1 MKIFSRKTYSTEVLA
16 DFLVLMSLTFFLYWF
31 YKKEILRILFFE
43 ILYFLKRVSQKRL
56 AKFFEILNIRASSSQ
71 SDLRAAGSDY
81 LFLIIFPHMADLKSL
96 FEAHLH
102 LGGRTSGWNPKMK
115 NFLHSQKNGV
125 HVFDLSQTAERLEQ
139 AKKFLTAQKL
149 QNKKILFVGTKPQ
162 TALLLQEL
170 VANTN
175 HYYVD
180 QKWMPGLLTNFKEIR
195 KRIDH
200 YLNLKSQF
208 ETGEINKYTKK
219 EVSQYKKELDK
230 LEVLYHGV
238 GEMRQKPSVVVVLDA
253 VVNRLTVEESGVA
266 GVPVVALVD
275 SNANPDG
282 VAFPIPGNDD
292 SLDSI
297 RFILENLVQSL
308 A

>member
-1 MKIFSRKTYSTEVLA
+1 
-16 DFLVLMSLTFFLYWF
+16 
-31 YKKEILRILFFE
+31 
-43 ILYFLKRVSQKRL
+43 
-56 AKFFEILNIRASSSQ
+56 
-71 SDLRAAGSDY
+71 
-81 LFLIIFPHMADLKSL
+81 MADLKPL
-96 FEAHLH
+96 FEAQLH

-115 NFLHSQKNGV
+115 KFLYGQKNGV
-125 HVFDLSQTAERLEQ
+125 HIFDLEQTAERLEQ
-139 AKKFLTAQKL
+139 AKNFLAAQKL
-149 QNKKILFVGTKPQ
+149 QNKKVLFVGTKPQ

-219 EVSQYKKELDK
+219 EVSQYRKELEK

-253 VVNRLTVEESGVA
+253 VVNRLTIEESGVA
-266 GVPVVALVD
+266 RIPVIGVVD

-282 VAFPIPGNDD
+282 VTLPIPGNDD
-292 SLDSI
+292 SVDSI

>member
-1 MKIFSRKTYSTEVLA
+1 
-16 DFLVLMSLTFFLYWF
+16 
-31 YKKEILRILFFE
+31 
-43 ILYFLKRVSQKRL
+43 
-56 AKFFEILNIRASSSQ
+56 
-71 SDLRAAGSDY
+71 
-81 LFLIIFPHMADLKSL
+81 MADLKPL
-96 FEAHLH
+96 FEAQLH

-115 NFLHSQKNGV
+115 GFLHGQKNGV
-125 HVFDLSQTAERLEQ
+125 HVFDLEQTAECLDK

-149 QNKKILFVGTKPQ
+149 QNKKVLFVGTKPQ

-170 VANTN
+170 VATTG

-230 LEVLYHGV
+230 LEILYHGV
-238 GEMRQKPSVVVVLDA
+238 GEMRQKPGVVVALDS
-253 VVNRLTVEESGVA
+253 VVNRLTIDESVVA
-266 GVPVVALVD
+266 GVPVVAVVD

-282 VAFPIPGNDD
+282 VNFPIPANDD
-292 SLDSI
+292 SI
-297 RFILENLVQSL
+297 NAVRFLLENLVKSL

>member
-1 MKIFSRKTYSTEVLA
+1 MV
-16 DFLVLMSLTFFLYWF
+16 
-31 YKKEILRILFFE
+31 
-43 ILYFLKRVSQKRL
+43 
-56 AKFFEILNIRASSSQ
+56 
-71 SDLRAAGSDY
+71 
-81 LFLIIFPHMADLKSL
+81 DLKSL

-115 NFLHSQKNGV
+115 NFLHSKKNGV
-125 HVFDLSQTAERLEQ
+125 HVFDLAQTAERLEQ

>member
-1 MKIFSRKTYSTEVLA
+1 
-16 DFLVLMSLTFFLYWF
+16 
-31 YKKEILRILFFE
+31 
-43 ILYFLKRVSQKRL
+43 
-56 AKFFEILNIRASSSQ
+56 
-71 SDLRAAGSDY
+71 
-81 LFLIIFPHMADLKSL
+81 MADLKSL
-96 FEAHLH
+96 FEAQLH

-125 HVFDLSQTAERLEQ
+125 HVFDLEQTAERLEQ

-149 QNKKILFVGTKPQ
+149 QNKKVLFVGTKPQ

-266 GVPVVALVD
+266 RVPVVALVD

-292 SLDSI
+292 SVDSI
-297 RFILENLVQSL
+297 RFILQNLVQSL

>member
-1 MKIFSRKTYSTEVLA
+1 
-16 DFLVLMSLTFFLYWF
+16 
-31 YKKEILRILFFE
+31 
-43 ILYFLKRVSQKRL
+43 
-56 AKFFEILNIRASSSQ
+56 
-71 SDLRAAGSDY
+71 
-81 LFLIIFPHMADLKSL
+81 MADIKSL
-96 FEAHLH
+96 FEAQLH
-102 LGGRTSGWNPKMK
+102 IGGRTSGWNPKMK
-115 NFLHSQKNGV
+115 NYLHSTKDGV
-125 HVFDLSQTAERLEQ
+125 HIFDLEQTAEKLDA

-149 QNKKILFVGTKPQ
+149 QNKKVLFVGTKPQ
-162 TALLLQEL
+162 TALVIKEL
-170 VANTN
+170 VSPTD

-238 GEMRQKPSVVVVLDA
+238 GDMRQKPGVVVVLDS
-253 VVNRLTVEESGVA
+253 VVNRLTIDESVVA
-266 GVPVVALVD
+266 GVPVVAIVD

-282 VAFPIPGNDD
+282 INFPVPANDD
-292 SLDSI
+292 SVKAISFL
-297 RFILENLVQSL
+297 LKNMVESL

>member
-1 MKIFSRKTYSTEVLA
+1 
-16 DFLVLMSLTFFLYWF
+16 
-31 YKKEILRILFFE
+31 
-43 ILYFLKRVSQKRL
+43 
-56 AKFFEILNIRASSSQ
+56 
-71 SDLRAAGSDY
+71 
-81 LFLIIFPHMADLKSL
+81 MADIKSL

-115 NFLHSQKNGV
+115 NFLYGQKNGV
-125 HVFDLSQTAERLEQ
+125 HVFDLEQTAERLDQ
-139 AKKFLTAQKL
+139 AKKFLAAQKL
-149 QNKKILFVGTKPQ
+149 QNKKVLFVGTKPQ

-219 EVSQYKKELDK
+219 EVSQYRKELEK

-266 GVPVVALVD
+266 RIPVIGVVD

-292 SLDSI
+292 SVDSI

>member
-1 MKIFSRKTYSTEVLA
+1 MNYIKKMCFYQSKLA
-16 DFLVLMSLTFFLYWF
+16 FKHFV
-31 YKKEILRILFFE
+31 RI
-43 ILYFLKRVSQKRL
+43 
-56 AKFFEILNIRASSSQ
+56 IRASSSQ
-71 SDLRAAGSDY
+71 SDLRAAGSDNY
-81 LFLIIFPHMADLKSL
+81 LLIIFPHMADLKSL
-96 FEAHLH
+96 FEAQLH

-115 NFLHSQKNGV
+115 NFLHGRKNGV
-125 HVFDLSQTAERLEQ
+125 HVFDLEQTAARLDQ

-149 QNKKILFVGTKPQ
+149 QNKKVLFVGTKPQ
-162 TALLLQEL
+162 TAILLKEL
-170 VANTN
+170 VAKTD

-200 YLNLKSQF
+200 YLNLQSQF

-230 LEVLYHGV
+230 LEILYHGV
-238 GEMRQKPSVVVVLDA
+238 GEMRQKPSVVIVLDA
-253 VVNRLTVEESGVA
+253 VVNRLTVEEAAVA
-266 GVPVVALVD
+266 GIPIVAVVD

-282 VAFPIPGNDD
+282 IGFPIPGNDD
-292 SLDSI
+292 SIASI
-297 RFILENLVQSL
+297 RFLLENLVQSL

>member
-1 MKIFSRKTYSTEVLA
+1 MKIFPYEN
-16 DFLVLMSLTFFLYWF
+16 
-31 YKKEILRILFFE
+31 
-43 ILYFLKRVSQKRL
+43 
-56 AKFFEILNIRASSSQ
+56 ILNNKKLVKKLKISILRASSSQ
-71 SDLRAAGSDY
+71 SDLRAAGSDNY
-81 LFLIIFPHMADLKSL
+81 LLIIFPHMADLKSL
-96 FEAHLH
+96 FEAQLH

-115 NFLHSQKNGV
+115 NFLHGQKNGV
-125 HVFDLSQTAERLEQ
+125 HVFDLEQTAERLDQ

-149 QNKKILFVGTKPQ
+149 QNKKVLFVGTKPQ
-162 TALLLQEL
+162 TAILLQEL
-170 VANTN
+170 VAKTD

-230 LEVLYHGV
+230 LEILYHGV
-238 GEMRQKPSVVVVLDA
+238 GEMRQKPSVVIVLDA
-253 VVNRLTVEESGVA
+253 VVNRLTVEEAEVA
-266 GVPVVALVD
+266 GVPIVAVVD

-282 VAFPIPGNDD
+282 IGFPIPGNDD
-292 SLDSI
+292 SITSI
-297 RFILENLVQSL
+297 RFLLENLVQSL